1 MTERDRPIG
10 CSTCAVLRLVLVTV
24 VVGMIAA
31 GVEAQTLQ
39 TIRVGEVVSV
49 DEVQIV
55 ERPTGRGAQ
64 TGATVGSIAGYAAA
78 SHGDRWLGSLLG
90 GALGGA
96 AGGAAEK
103 ASKKRPGL
111 QLVVRLDN
119 GEEVGV
125 QIPLAKKKKN
135 QQTFNPGD
143 RVRLMTGADGT
154 TQVTPAST

>member
-1 MTERDRPIG
+1 MTERVWPFG
-10 CSTCAVLRLVLVTV
+10 CSTSAVIRLALVAI
-24 VVGMIAA
+24 IAA
-31 GVEAQTLQ
+31 MTGPGVEAQTLQ

-64 TGATVGSIAGYAAA
+64 TGATVGSIAGYAAS

-90 GALGGA
+90 GAIGGA

-125 QIPLAKKKKN
+125 QVPLAKKKKN
-135 QQTFNPGD
+135 QQTFSPGD

-154 TQVTPAST
+154 TQVTPAPE